1 MSAVQLLRTSGC
13 EAFSASP
20 ARAGLPATGSG
31 ALGCTAIPS
40 IQSQLPEASET
51 MPDITPQDLSGHAR

>member
-20 ARAGLPATGSG
+20 ARTGLRLQEVELWGVLPF
-31 ALGCTAIPS
+31 PS

-51 MPDITPQDLSGHAR
+51 MPVITPQDLSGHAR